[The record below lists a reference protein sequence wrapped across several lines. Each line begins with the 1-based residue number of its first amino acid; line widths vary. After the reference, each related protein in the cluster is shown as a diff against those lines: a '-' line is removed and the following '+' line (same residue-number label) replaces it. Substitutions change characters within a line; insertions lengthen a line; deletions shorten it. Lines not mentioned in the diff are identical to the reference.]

1 MDTMAAVAAEVA
13 AALRISQGLAASR
26 LRYARA
32 MRERL
37 PKTAEVFSAGDIGYL
52 MFATIVYRTD
62 LIVDPDVLAAVDA
75 QLAANVARWPSMTK
89 ARLAGQVDKIVARA
103 DADAVR
109 RRKEYRAQRQ
119 FWVGE
124 SQDGVCQIGG
134 SLLAVDA
141 HALDARLSALAGT
154 VCEHDPRSRE
164 QRRADALGALAGGAD
179 RLGCGCGRAD
189 CAAGKRPAAPPVV
202 IHLIA
207 EAATINGTGSAPAS
221 QMNADGLITAELVAE
236 LAKTATL
243 VPLVHPGDAPP
254 EPGYAPSKALADFV
268 RCRDLTCRWPGC
280 DEPATNCDL
289 DHTIPYAA
297 GGPTHA
303 SNLKCY
309 CRTHHLVK
317 TFWGWRDQQLPDGTL
332 ILTSPSGHT
341 YVSTPGS
348 ALLFPSLC
356 HFSGGIP
363 APEADPPYDH
373 CDQRTA
379 MMPKRRR
386 TRAQDRAYRIA
397 TERRQNHAAR
407 QRAQVLTQTAAAT
420 DTHGPP
426 PDPNDDPP
434 PFSNATVPLQ
444 LVNTTEPVVFIS
456 LNGGQ
461 MVPVLLDTGSTG
473 LVMDSQF
480 LTQNFGPV
488 IGTGTAGYAGGLTYN
503 YNTYSTTV
511 DFGNGLL
518 TLPTSVNVVTSS
530 SPGTLGNFLS
540 RSGAVGVLGIGPNN
554 GFPGTSSIV
563 TAMPGLL
570 NNGVLID
577 ESAGILQFG
586 PNTLTGGITI
596 SGAPISTVAVQID
609 NGPLQQAPVMFDSG
623 GINGTIPS
631 ALASLPSGG
640 FVPAGTTISV
650 YTSDGQTLLYSYTT
664 TATNTPFVT
673 SGGVMNTGHVPFAQ
687 QPIYVSYS
695 PTAIGTTTFN

>member
-1 MDTMAAVAAEVA
+1 MSFVIAAPEVMAAAATDLANIGSSISAASA
-13 AALRISQGLAASR
+13 AAAGPTMGILAAG
-26 LRYARA
+26 AD
-32 MRERL
+32 
-37 PKTAEVFSAGDIGYL
+37 EVSVAISALFGSHAQGYQTL
-52 MFATIVYRTD
+52 S
-62 LIVDPDVLAAVDA
+62 A
-75 QLAANVARWPSMTK
+75 QLAAYHNQFVRALNAGAGSYASAEAANVQQTLLNAINAPTQTLLGRPLIGNG
-89 ARLAGQVDKIVARA
+89 ADGGPGQNGGPGGLLYGNGGNGGAGDTANPN
-103 DADAVR
+103 
-109 RRKEYRAQRQ
+109 
-119 FWVGE
+119 G
-124 SQDGVCQIGG
+124 GNGG
-134 SLLAVDA
+134 S
-141 HALDARLSALAGT
+141 AG
-154 VCEHDPRSRE
+154 
-164 QRRADALGALAGGAD
+164 LIGNGGAGGA
-179 RLGCGCGRAD
+179 G
-189 CAAGKRPAAPPVV
+189 
-202 IHLIA
+202 
-207 EAATINGTGSAPAS
+207 AATGAGGAGGNGGNGGNGGFGGINGTFG
-221 QMNADGLITAELVAE
+221 
-236 LAKTATL
+236 
-243 VPLVHPGDAPP
+243 
-254 EPGYAPSKALADFV
+254 
-268 RCRDLTCRWPGC
+268 
-280 DEPATNCDL
+280 TNG
-289 DHTIPYAA
+289 A
-297 GGPTHA
+297 GGTGG
-303 SNLKCY
+303 L
-309 CRTHHLVK
+309 
-317 TFWGWRDQQLPDGTL
+317 GTL
-332 ILTSPSGHT
+332 LGGHNGNIGLNGAT
-341 YVSTPGS
+341 
-348 ALLFPSLC
+348 
-356 HFSGGIP
+356 GGIGS
-363 APEADPPYDH
+363 
-373 CDQRTA
+373 T
-379 MMPKRRR
+379 
-386 TRAQDRAYRIA
+386 T
-397 TERRQNHAAR
+397 
-407 QRAQVLTQTAAAT
+407 LT
-420 DTHGPP
+420 
-426 PDPNDDPP
+426 
-434 PFSNATVPLQ
+434 NATVPLQ

>member
-1 MDTMAAVAAEVA
+1 MSFVNVAPQLVSTA
-13 AALRISQGLAASR
+13 AADAARIGSAINTANTAA
-26 LRYARA
+26 A
-32 MRERL
+32 
-37 PKTAEVFSAGDIGYL
+37 
-52 MFATIVYRTD
+52 ATTQ
-62 LIVDPDVLAAVDA
+62 VLAAA
-75 QLAANVARWPSMTK
+75 QDEVSTAIAALFGSHGQHYQAISAQVAAYQQRFVLALSQAGSTYAVAEAASATPLQNV
-89 ARLAGQVDKIVARA
+89 
-103 DADAVR
+103 
-109 RRKEYRAQRQ
+109 
-119 FWVGE
+119 
-124 SQDGVCQIGG
+124 
-134 SLLAVDA
+134 
-141 HALDARLSALAGT
+141 LDAINAPVQSLTGRPLIGDGANGIDGTGQAG
-154 VCEHDPRSRE
+154 
-164 QRRADALGALAGGAD
+164 GNAGGA
-179 RLGCGCGRAD
+179 GTGGTAGSGGAGGFGGNGAD
-189 CAAGKRPAAPPVV
+189 GGNGGNGGNGGFGG
-202 IHLIA
+202 
-207 EAATINGTGSAPAS
+207 INGTFG
-221 QMNADGLITAELVAE
+221 
-236 LAKTATL
+236 
-243 VPLVHPGDAPP
+243 
-254 EPGYAPSKALADFV
+254 
-268 RCRDLTCRWPGC
+268 
-280 DEPATNCDL
+280 TNG
-289 DHTIPYAA
+289 A
-297 GGPTHA
+297 GGTGG
-303 SNLKCY
+303 L
-309 CRTHHLVK
+309 
-317 TFWGWRDQQLPDGTL
+317 GTL
-332 ILTSPSGHT
+332 LGGHNGNIGLNGAT
-341 YVSTPGS
+341 
-348 ALLFPSLC
+348 
-356 HFSGGIP
+356 GGIGS
-363 APEADPPYDH
+363 
-373 CDQRTA
+373 T
-379 MMPKRRR
+379 
-386 TRAQDRAYRIA
+386 T
-397 TERRQNHAAR
+397 
-407 QRAQVLTQTAAAT
+407 LT
-420 DTHGPP
+420 
-426 PDPNDDPP
+426 
-434 PFSNATVPLQ
+434 NATVPLQ

>member
-1 MDTMAAVAAEVA
+1 MEYLIAAQDVLVA
-13 AALRISQGLAASR
+13 AAADLEG
-26 LRYARA
+26 
-32 MRERL
+32 
-37 PKTAEVFSAGDIGYL
+37 IG
-52 MFATIVYRTD
+52 
-62 LIVDPDVLAAVDA
+62 
-75 QLAANVARWPSMTK
+75 
-89 ARLAGQVDKIVARA
+89 
-103 DADAVR
+103 
-109 RRKEYRAQRQ
+109 
-119 FWVGE
+119 
-124 SQDGVCQIGG
+124 
-134 SLLAVDA
+134 
-141 HALDARLSALAGT
+141 SALAAAN
-154 VCEHDPRSRE
+154 
-164 QRRADALGALAGGAD
+164 RAAEAPTTGLLAAGAD
-179 RLGCGCGRAD
+179 EVSAAIASLFSGNAQAYQALSAQAAAFHQQFVRALSS
-189 CAAGKRPAAPPVV
+189 AAGSYAA
-202 IHLIA
+202 A
-207 EAATINGTGSAPAS
+207 EAANASPMQAVLDVVNGPTQLLLGRPLIGDGANGGPGQNGGDGGLLYGNGGNGGSSSTPGQPGGRGGAAGLIGNGGNGGFGGINGTFG
-221 QMNADGLITAELVAE
+221 
-236 LAKTATL
+236 
-243 VPLVHPGDAPP
+243 
-254 EPGYAPSKALADFV
+254 
-268 RCRDLTCRWPGC
+268 
-280 DEPATNCDL
+280 TNG
-289 DHTIPYAA
+289 A
-297 GGPTHA
+297 GGTGG
-303 SNLKCY
+303 L
-309 CRTHHLVK
+309 
-317 TFWGWRDQQLPDGTL
+317 GTL
-332 ILTSPSGHT
+332 LGGHNGNIGLNGAT
-341 YVSTPGS
+341 
-348 ALLFPSLC
+348 
-356 HFSGGIP
+356 GGIGS
-363 APEADPPYDH
+363 
-373 CDQRTA
+373 T
-379 MMPKRRR
+379 
-386 TRAQDRAYRIA
+386 T
-397 TERRQNHAAR
+397 
-407 QRAQVLTQTAAAT
+407 LT
-420 DTHGPP
+420 
-426 PDPNDDPP
+426 
-434 PFSNATVPLQ
+434 NATVPLQ

>member
-1 MDTMAAVAAEVA
+1 MSFVNVAPQLVSTA
-13 AALRISQGLAASR
+13 AADAARIGSAINTANTAA
-26 LRYARA
+26 A
-32 MRERL
+32 
-37 PKTAEVFSAGDIGYL
+37 
-52 MFATIVYRTD
+52 ATTQ
-62 LIVDPDVLAAVDA
+62 VLAAA
-75 QLAANVARWPSMTK
+75 QDEVSTAIAALFGSHGQHYQAISAQVAAYQQRFVLALSQ
-89 ARLAGQVDKIVARA
+89 AGSTY
-103 DADAVR
+103 AV
-109 RRKEYRAQRQ
+109 
-119 FWVGE
+119 
-124 SQDGVCQIGG
+124 
-134 SLLAVDA
+134 
-141 HALDARLSALAGT
+141 
-154 VCEHDPRSRE
+154 
-164 QRRADALGALAGGAD
+164 
-179 RLGCGCGRAD
+179 
-189 CAAGKRPAAPPVV
+189 
-202 IHLIA
+202 A
-207 EAATINGTGSAPAS
+207 EAASATPLQNVLDAINAPVQSLTGRPLIGDGANGIDGTGQAGGNGGWLWGNGGNGGFGGINGTFG
-221 QMNADGLITAELVAE
+221 
-236 LAKTATL
+236 
-243 VPLVHPGDAPP
+243 
-254 EPGYAPSKALADFV
+254 
-268 RCRDLTCRWPGC
+268 
-280 DEPATNCDL
+280 TNG
-289 DHTIPYAA
+289 A
-297 GGPTHA
+297 GGTGG
-303 SNLKCY
+303 L
-309 CRTHHLVK
+309 
-317 TFWGWRDQQLPDGTL
+317 GTL
-332 ILTSPSGHT
+332 LGGHNGNIGLNGAT
-341 YVSTPGS
+341 
-348 ALLFPSLC
+348 
-356 HFSGGIP
+356 GGIGS
-363 APEADPPYDH
+363 
-373 CDQRTA
+373 T
-379 MMPKRRR
+379 
-386 TRAQDRAYRIA
+386 T
-397 TERRQNHAAR
+397 
-407 QRAQVLTQTAAAT
+407 LT
-420 DTHGPP
+420 
-426 PDPNDDPP
+426 
-434 PFSNATVPLQ
+434 NATVPLQ